1 MAEHVITLD
10 LSNVSKAYSVLGGF
24 IVIYGLVSYI
34 AKDRLY
40 LSEPLIAVT
49 VGIITGPYVLGWIDP
64 NSWGATA
71 DTNYVTYEFTRL
83 VVGVQVLFT
92 GISLPKAYLRKEAL
106 SLVFLLLGVMTVAWF
121 VSALIIWGLIPNLTY
136 LESLAISAAITPT
149 DPVLANSITKGRFAE
164 KHVPTNLRNIIVAE
178 SGANDGLGFPFLF
191 LAIYLLARSGGEAG
205 TSIGTEVGRW
215 VYGVIIY
222 RILLSM
228 VYGAIVG
235 VLAHKTLKWAETR
248 GYIDR
253 DNFFAYGFGLALF
266 TLGTT
271 GLFNSDDIF
280 GCFIA
285 GNAFTWKDW
294 YRVRTQVEEEDSFQD
309 ILDSL
314 LNAAVFIYIGAIIP
328 WSEYSSA
335 TSVVDI
341 APWRIVLMGIC
352 IIVLRRLPWVVAM
365 WKAIPAI
372 TSFSEA
378 LFAGWF
384 GPIGVGAVFYIQV
397 ALREIPDDGTR
408 DRLRAVYTP
417 VVLFCVF
424 SSVLTHGVTIPI
436 AKLGPGIVRRTTSFS
451 AQRTISLTTKPRKGS
466 PNNSVDEGTSPG
478 ANESS
483 SSTAM
488 PPKEVWNPLWSLAW
502 GIKSVV
508 LVWRKD
514 SFWRKETKHQ
524 KRQRQQ
530 KVLQSHSIGKPMNA
544 TAMSTMMETRAEREQ
559 NQKDQDQIQESNSN
573 GEEGISLQSE
583 VQPQQPVVIPEPIA
597 NIKDKQHAEPR
608 SVGIIQ
614 IVGNSLREEWQA
626 ENREAI
632 REAMSKVH
640 GDLGQRGESS
650 SSIPG
655 TPNGSR
661 VRFIQQD

>member
-1 MAEHVITLD
+1 
-10 LSNVSKAYSVLGGF
+10 
-24 IVIYGLVSYI
+24 
-34 AKDRLY
+34 
-40 LSEPLIAVT
+40 
-49 VGIITGPYVLGWIDP
+49 
-64 NSWGATA
+64 
-71 DTNYVTYEFTRL
+71 VTYELTRL

-106 SLVFLLLGVMTVAWF
+106 SLGVLLVGVMTVAWF
-121 VSALIIWGLIPNLTY
+121 VSALLIWGLIPNLTY
-136 LESLAISAAITPT
+136 LESLTIAAAITPT

-164 KHVPTNLRNIIVAE
+164 RNVPTNLRNIIVAE

-191 LAIYLLARSGGEAG
+191 LGIYLLARSGGDAG

-215 VYGVIIY
+215 VYGVVLY
-222 RILLSM
+222 RIVLS
-228 VYGAIVG
+228 VIYGAIVG

-314 LNAAVFIYIGAIIP
+314 LNVAVFIYIGAIIP
-328 WSEYSSA
+328 WSEYNTGSSYLG
-335 TSVVDI
+335 I
-341 APWRIVLMGIC
+341 APWRIVLLGIC

-424 SSVLTHGVTIPI
+424 SSVLTHGVTIPL
-436 AKLGPGIVRRTTSFS
+436 AKIGPGIVRRTTSFS
-451 AQRTISLTTKPRKGS
+451 AQKTLSFTAKPSRNSGS
-466 PNNSVDEGTSPG
+466 PT
-478 ANESS
+478 SS
-483 SSTAM
+483 SVEDDVSNGGAGSATN
-488 PPKEVWNPLWSLAW
+488 PPVAKEVWNPLWSLAW
-502 GIKSVV
+502 GQECGPRLEERLV
-508 LVWRKD
+508 LEKGNQAPEEAE
-514 SFWRKETKHQ
+514 S
-524 KRQRQQ
+524 
-530 KVLQSHSIGKPMNA
+530 A
-544 TAMSTMMETRAEREQ
+544 T
-559 NQKDQDQIQESNSN
+559 
-573 GEEGISLQSE
+573 
-583 VQPQQPVVIPEPIA
+583 
-597 NIKDKQHAEPR
+597 
-608 SVGIIQ
+608 
-614 IVGNSLREEWQA
+614 EW
-626 ENREAI
+626 
-632 REAMSKVH
+632 
-640 GDLGQRGESS
+640 
-650 SSIPG
+650 
-655 TPNGSR
+655 
-661 VRFIQQD
+661 